1 MSSEEG
7 HNQDSKL
14 ARIAEIK
21 VSHPT
26 NLAMKYFD
34 IEYFGSL
41 SAADKEDLLLCVNS
55 GLENAD
61 SGVGCYARN
70 PGDYEKFRPFFS
82 KVLAEYHNVGEDA
95 KHVTNWSID
104 SADLPEGVE
113 GGKLD
118 IAALGLPALSTR
130 VRVGRNLSSYPLPG
144 AMTKEQRISM
154 EKDMCVAFDKL
165 IAMPA
170 YGGRYC
176 SLTEGHPNFVDA
188 TAYQDLVERHIMF
201 KDMGNDPYLV
211 SAGLASSWPHG
222 RGCYISADEGFIIW
236 VGEEDHLR
244 LMCMAKS
251 SVLNDVFDRLEQA
264 LEVVNAMEGLDFAAS
279 ADYGNVTSCPTNLG
293 TAMRASVLL
302 PIPSLCRDGTDKN
315 AKAVCKPLGLSV
327 RGMGGEHTAIGVD
340 GTCDISPSARFCITE
355 GNIVA
360 SLYKGIQLLKAAE
373 EAAAAA
379 AAAAA
384 A

>member
-1 MSSEEG
+1 
-7 HNQDSKL
+7 
-14 ARIAEIK
+14 
-21 VSHPT
+21 
-26 NLAMKYFD
+26 MKYFD

-201 KDMGNDPYLV
+201 KDMGSDPYLV

-302 PIPSLCRDGTDKN
+302 PIPSLCRDALTRTPRPSVSPW
-315 AKAVCKPLGLSV
+315 VCLSEAWAGSTRLLGWMARATLVPRRAFASQKETSSRPCT
-327 RGMGGEHTAIGVD
+327 RGFS
-340 GTCDISPSARFCITE
+340 CSRRRR
-355 GNIVA
+355 
-360 SLYKGIQLLKAAE
+360 KRLLLLLHRW
-373 EAAAAA
+373 
-379 AAAAA
+379 
-384 A
+384 